1 MDQKLD
7 ILERKDLRRNPYT
20 VPEGYFDRLQKR
32 LSAIPQQENLRD
44 VPWQELLSA
53 TPLQERLCAI
63 PRQEATPRTRIR
75 PVLAFA
81 TGIAAALAA
90 VLLLV
95 SRPGALPDDTADF
108 GSYEQFAYADLIPH
122 TDPYIY
128 SEVETA
134 PEPDPAEEEMLDYLM
149 QSRIINVNE

>member
-7 ILERKDLRRNPYT
+7 ILERKELRRNPYT
-20 VPEGYFDRLQKR
+20 VPEGYFDRLQER
-32 LSAIPQQENLRD
+32 LSAIP
-44 VPWQELLSA
+44 
-53 TPLQERLCAI
+53 LQERLGAL

-128 SEVETA
+128 YEVETT
-134 PEPDPAEEEMLDYLM
+134 PETDPAEEEMLDYLM

>member
-7 ILERKDLRRNPYT
+7 ILERKELRRNPYT
-20 VPEGYFDRLQKR
+20 VPEGYFDRLQER
-32 LSAIPQQENLRD
+32 LSAIPR
-44 VPWQELLSA
+44 
-53 TPLQERLCAI
+53 QERLSAIPGQERLGAI

-128 SEVETA
+128 YEVETA
-134 PEPDPAEEEMLDYLM
+134 PETDPAEEEMLDYLL